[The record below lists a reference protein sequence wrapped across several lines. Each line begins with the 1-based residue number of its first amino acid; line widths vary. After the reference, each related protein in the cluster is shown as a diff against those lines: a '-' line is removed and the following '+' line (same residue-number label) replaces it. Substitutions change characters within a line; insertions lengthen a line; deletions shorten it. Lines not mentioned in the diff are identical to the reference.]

1 MVGGAALRGAA
12 DAIIARAK
20 GMAGALLEAA
30 VNDIEFKHGKFTV
43 AGTDKS
49 IAMTDVA
56 KAFYAPAGPVVELG
70 LGLEASGSYAGV
82 PGGAPNYP
90 NGCQVC
96 EVEVDPETGAVT
108 IDRFAAVDDLG
119 MIINP
124 MICEGQIHGGIA
136 QGMGQA
142 LWENVAY
149 DPSGQLLTGSFLD
162 YGMPRADD
170 LPAFASELV
179 EVPAKTNPLGIKGI
193 GESGTIG
200 APPTIV
206 NAVLDALR
214 PLGVEHI
221 DMPVT
226 PARVWNAI
234 RRAKP
239 SSNNPEASQI

>member
-1 MVGGAALRGAA
+1 VLR
-12 DAIIARAK
+12 
-20 GMAGALLEAA
+20 
-30 VNDIEFKHGKFTV
+30 F
-43 AGTDKS
+43 
-49 IAMTDVA
+49 
-56 KAFYAPAGPVVELG
+56 G
-70 LGLEASGSYAGV
+70 LGLEASGSYTGA
-82 PGGAPNYP
+82 PGGPPNYP

-96 EVEVDPETGAVT
+96 EVEVDPETGVVT

-136 QGMGQA
+136 QGAGQA

-149 DPSGQLLTGSFLD
+149 DASGQLLTGSFLD
-162 YGMPRADD
+162 YGMPRAEDF
-170 LPAFASELV
+170 PAFVSELV
-179 EVPAKTNPLGIKGI
+179 EIPAKTNPLGIKGI

-221 DMPVT
+221 DMPLT
-226 PARVWNAI
+226 PVRIWNAI
-234 RRAKP
+234 NAARRG
-239 SSNNPEASQI
+239 NNDREVVG

>member
-1 MVGGAALRGAA
+1 MLR
-12 DAIIARAK
+12 
-20 GMAGALLEAA
+20 
-30 VNDIEFKHGKFTV
+30 F
-43 AGTDKS
+43 
-49 IAMTDVA
+49 
-56 KAFYAPAGPVVELG
+56 G
-70 LGLEASGSYAGV
+70 LGLEASGSYTGA
-82 PGGAPNYP
+82 PGGPPNYP

-136 QGMGQA
+136 QGAGQA

-149 DPSGQLLTGSFLD
+149 DASGQLLTGSFLD
-162 YGMPRADD
+162 YGMPRAEDF
-170 LPAFASELV
+170 PNFVSELV

-234 RRAKP
+234 NAAKQQ
-239 SSNNPEASQI
+239 NNDREAMST

>member
-12 DAIIARAK
+12 DAIIERAK
-20 GMAGALLEAA
+20 GMAGALMEAA
-30 VNDIEFKHGKFTV
+30 MNDIEFRDGKFTV
-43 AGTDKS
+43 VGTDKA

-56 KAFYAPAGPVVELG
+56 KAFYAPAGPVLRFG
-70 LGLEASGSYAGV
+70 LGLEASGSYTGA
-82 PGGAPNYP
+82 PGGPPNYP

-136 QGMGQA
+136 QGAGQA

-149 DPSGQLLTGSFLD
+149 DASGQLLTGSFLD
-162 YGMPRADD
+162 YGMPRAEDF
-170 LPAFASELV
+170 PAFVSELV
-179 EVPAKTNPLGIKGI
+179 EIPAKTNPLGIKGI

-221 DMPVT
+221 DMPLT
-226 PARVWNAI
+226 PVRIWNAI
-234 RRAKP
+234 NAALQG
-239 SSNNPEASQI
+239 NNDREVVR

>member
-1 MVGGAALRGAA
+1 MP
-12 DAIIARAK
+12 IT
-20 GMAGALLEAA
+20 E
-30 VNDIEFKHGKFTV
+30 
-43 AGTDKS
+43 
-49 IAMTDVA
+49 VA
-56 KAFYAPAGPVVELG
+56 KAFFAPAGPVLKFG
-70 LGLEASGSYAGV
+70 LGLEAAGTYSGV

-136 QGMGQA
+136 QGLGQA
-142 LWENVAY
+142 LCENVAY
-149 DPSGQLLTGSFLD
+149 DPQTGQLLSGSFLD
-162 YGMPRADD
+162 YAMPRAEHMPDVV
-170 LPAFASELV
+170 SELI

-221 DMPVT
+221 DMPLT
-226 PARVWNAI
+226 PSRVWSAI
-234 RRAKP
+234 RARARSQP
-239 SSNNPEASQI
+239 PERQLFTVNRTAIDMTTIGTQPLLMLERSRRRPTTTARRPTRG